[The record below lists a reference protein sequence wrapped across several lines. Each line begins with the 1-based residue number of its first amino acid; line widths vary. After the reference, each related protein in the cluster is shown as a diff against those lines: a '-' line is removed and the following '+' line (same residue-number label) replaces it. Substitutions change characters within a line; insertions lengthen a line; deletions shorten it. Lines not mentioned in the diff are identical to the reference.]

1 MPVLQILGVI
11 DLKSAK
17 DVIGLPV
24 IELSEGK
31 SLGRITALVFN
42 PVARRIEALEV
53 GERSLLKTK
62 MQQIPFSLVRSFG
75 DDAVTLHG
83 FTSEQEEKE
92 GKDEIIEKKLPGS
105 RLVTVDG
112 TLVGTVEDF
121 SFNTENGSLI
131 DLYVA
136 LEKTGHLK
144 LPLAV
149 AENFGSDFI
158 IISQDYMKQATR
170 MGGNEGAAKQL
181 VHSVEAKAIQFALNR
196 EAGQDVFDEE
206 GTAVIRKG
214 ETVTGEVIELARE
227 KNRLSHVLLA
237 AGVGEL
243 LDGLDFTKEKLDTG
257 SRKLLETWQ
266 SLRNR
271 GQEWMSRRIDDERTG
286 PTGELRELWFQL
298 QSSVSK
304 GSHKL
309 EESTLEGMRKYVEG
323 KVLAHPVHDDNGNP
337 LAAKGDLVTAELVV
351 SVEEAGRLPQLFLSA
366 AAGDVQSVLD
376 PIKDQL
382 KKVLQDWQR
391 KE

>member
-1 MPVLQILGVI
+1 M
-11 DLKSAK
+11 
-17 DVIGLPV
+17 

-31 SLGRITALVFN
+31 SLGRIIALVFN

-62 MQQIPFSLVRSFG
+62 MQQIPFSLIRSFG

-92 GKDEIIEKKLPGS
+92 TKDEIIEKKLPGS
-105 RLVTVDG
+105 RIVTVDG
-112 TLVGTVEDF
+112 TLAGTVEDF

-136 LEKTGHLK
+136 LEKTGGHLK
-144 LPLAV
+144 LPLAAV
-149 AENFGSDFI
+149 ENFGSDFI
-158 IISQDYMKQATR
+158 IISQDYMRQATR
-170 MGGNEGAAKQL
+170 IGGNEGAAKQL

-196 EAGQDVFDEE
+196 ESGQDVFDEE

-271 GQEWMSRRIDDERTG
+271 GQEWMSRRIDDERAG

-309 EESTLEGMRKYVEG
+309 EESTLEGMRNYVEG
-323 KVLAHPVHDDNGNP
+323 KVLAHPVYDDNGNP

-351 SVEEAGRLPQLFLSA
+351 RVEEAGRLPYLFLSA

-376 PIKDQL
+376 PIKNQL